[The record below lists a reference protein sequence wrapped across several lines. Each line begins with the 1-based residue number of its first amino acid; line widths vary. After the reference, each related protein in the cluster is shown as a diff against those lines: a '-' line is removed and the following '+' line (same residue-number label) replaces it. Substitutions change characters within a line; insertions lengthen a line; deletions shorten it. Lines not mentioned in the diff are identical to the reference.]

1 MKRNAFRLIYFVVAL
16 LCVFV
21 CLTSC
26 KTNPDNTSSGAEA
39 SAVDTVSDK
48 ENVNSED
55 VSSEET
61 TSEPEEVASEP
72 VEVQGNTATASQTTT
87 KKQTNSQ
94 ASKTQTT
101 QQTQQTQQ
109 TQPIQQQSSGPAW
122 NGTLGNVDPTWTC
135 PDPSAHGG
143 YASDCFNKL
152 KHEDMIQEL
161 KQEQEILNNYY
172 TQGAAK
178 WGMSVEEFKVWEK
191 THCSVCGRV
200 KGDGHNGTCTR
211 YLDDAVGHWV
221 CINYD

>member
-1 MKRNAFRLIYFVVAL
+1 MKRNAFRLIYLFIAL

-72 VEVQGNTATASQTTT
+72 VEVQENTATASKTTT

-101 QQTQQTQQ
+101 QKTQQA
-109 TQPIQQQSSGPAW
+109 QPIQQDTRPV
-122 NGTLGNVDPTWTC
+122 NTWTC
-135 PDPSAHGG
+135 PDPSAHPGFRT
-143 YASDCFNKL
+143 ALCFSESEHYRLIEVDARQTK
-152 KHEDMIQEL
+152 
-161 KQEQEILNNYY
+161 EQEAANNERV
-172 TQGAAK
+172 QKAAAH
-178 WGMSVEEFKVWEK
+178 GMTVEEYNSYMK
-191 THCSVCGRV
+191 GRCPFCERPF
-200 KGDGHNGTCTR
+200 GDGHNGTCAGR
-211 YLDDAVGHWV
+211 LSDNGWICV
-221 CINYD
+221 NYD